1 MAEKDSTTGGGR
13 KRLAGK
19 NPMEGLRKPRK
30 GTAIMI
36 AVLLVV
42 VGGPTLSALFGGFER
57 TSGGEIAVIRNGGF
71 FDDNKIRQ
79 VIDPASG
86 RVWIGLYS
94 QVHKYPAQQRFY
106 TITSDARKGDESG
119 VDVVTVPSADGVNM
133 GIEGTL
139 YFTLTQDHA
148 ALKEFDDKYGT
159 RKFRSANGE
168 MYNVH
173 DGDRGWSAFLDQIV
187 RPVIDNDLRS
197 QINSFRCA
205 ELVSSCALVQNSSP
219 DPQNIRAAAT
229 QKPQSNNAN
238 ISKVQNAINT
248 SLATDLERTLGGKF
262 ITNIHFNLVRVTLP
276 SKVQDAVDRA
286 QAAFAQVS
294 EAQAKV
300 ATAKAEAAA
309 NKARQDGYN
318 KCPTCARI
326 EELKALPQGITVYAP
341 GNPNGSLLRGK

>member
-1 MAEKDSTTGGGR
+1 MAEKKSTADKDRTGAGR
-13 KRLAGK
+13 FS
-19 NPMEGLRKPRK
+19 GLGRPRRR
-30 GTAIMI
+30 TAIVA

-42 VGGPTLSALFGGFER
+42 VGVPVLSALFGGFER
-57 TSGGEIAVIRNGGF
+57 TSGGEIAVVRNGGF

-79 VIDPASG
+79 VIDPGSG

-106 TITSDARKGDESG
+106 TITSEARKAERSG
-119 VDVVTVPSADGVNM
+119 VDVVTVPSSDGVSM

-139 YFTLTQDHA
+139 YFTLNQDHT
-148 ALKEFDDKYGT
+148 ALKNFDDKYGT
-159 RKFRSANGE
+159 RKFRSADGKTF
-168 MYNVH
+168 NVY
-173 DGDRGWSAFLDQIV
+173 DGDDGWSAFLDQIV

-205 ELVSSCALVQNSSP
+205 ELVSSCALVQNSSAP
-219 DPQNIRAAAT
+219 KTAQAVGQQQA
-229 QKPQSNNAN
+229 QSNNAN
-238 ISKVQNAINT
+238 IAKVQNAINT
-248 SLATDLERTLGGKF
+248 SLAADLEQTLGGKF
-262 ITNIHFNLVRVTLP
+262 VTNIHFNLVRITLP
-276 SKVQDAVDRA
+276 DKVQDAVDRA

-309 NKARQDGYN
+309 NQARQNGYN

>member
-1 MAEKDSTTGGGR
+1 MAKKESTAAKG
-13 KRLAGK
+13 AGTA
-19 NPMEGLRKPRK
+19 GLRAPRRR
-30 GTAIMI
+30 TAIVI
-36 AVLLVV
+36 AVVLVV
-42 VGGPTLSALFGGFER
+42 VVWPALSALLGGYER
-57 TSGGEIAVIRNGGF
+57 TSGGEIAVVRNGGF
-71 FDDNKIRQ
+71 FDNNRIRQ
-79 VIDPASG
+79 VIDPGSG
-86 RVWIGLYS
+86 RTWVGLYS
-94 QVHKYPAQQRFY
+94 KVHKYPAQQRFY
-106 TITSDARKGDESG
+106 TITSDARKGEESG

-139 YFTLTQDHA
+139 YFTLNQDHQSLRA
-148 ALKEFDDKYGT
+148 FDDKYGT
-159 RKFRSANGE
+159 RKFRSADGKT
-168 MYNVH
+168 YSPF
-173 DGDRGWSAFLDQIV
+173 DGDKGWSAFLDQIV

-205 ELVSSCALVQNSSP
+205 ELVSSCALVQNTSAP
-219 DPQNIRAAAT
+219 TVPTPPQTPR
-229 QKPQSNNAN
+229 QPGQQPQSNNAN
-238 ISKVQNAINT
+238 IAKVQNSINT
-248 SLATDLERTLGGKF
+248 SLAADLEQTLGGKF
-262 ITNIHFNLVRVTLP
+262 VTNIHFNLVRVTLP

-341 GNPNGSLLRGK
+341 GNPNGSLLPRR

>member
-1 MAEKDSTTGGGR
+1 MANKESSTGR
-13 KRLAGK
+13 IRAGK
-19 NPMEGLRKPRK
+19 NRVSGLSRPRRR
-30 GTAIMI
+30 TAIVA

-42 VGGPTLSALFGGFER
+42 VGWPVLSALFGGFER
-57 TSGGEIAVIRNGGF
+57 TSGGEIAVVRNGGF
-71 FDDNKIRQ
+71 FDNNKIRQ
-79 VIDPASG
+79 VIDPGSG
-86 RVWIGLYS
+86 RVWIGFYS

-106 TITSDARKGDESG
+106 TITSDARKGDETG

-139 YFTLTQDHA
+139 YFTLNQDHKT
-148 ALKEFDDKYGT
+148 LRDFDDKYGT
-159 RKFRSANGE
+159 RKFRSAGGE
-168 MYNVH
+168 MYNVY
-173 DGDRGWSAFLDQIV
+173 DGDKGWSAFLDQIV

-205 ELVSSCALVQNSSP
+205 ELVSSCALVQNSSA
-219 DPQNIRAAAT
+219 PQAARVAG
-229 QKPQSNNAN
+229 QQAQSNNAN
-238 ISKVQNAINT
+238 IAKVQNAINT
-248 SLATDLERTLGGKF
+248 SLAADLEQTLGGKF
-262 ITNIHFNLVRVTLP
+262 VTNIHFNLVRITLP

-341 GNPNGSLLRGK
+341 GNPNGSLLRDK

>member
-1 MAEKDSTTGGGR
+1 MASRRSFADDGGAMSR
-13 KRLAGK
+13 
-19 NPMEGLRKPRK
+19 
-30 GTAIMI
+30 TAAVIT

-42 VGGPTLSALFGGFER
+42 VGVPVISALFGGFER

-71 FDDNKIRQ
+71 FDNNKIRQ
-79 VIDPASG
+79 VIDPGSG
-86 RVWIGLYS
+86 RVWIGFYS

-106 TITSDARKGDESG
+106 TITSDAKKGDETG

-139 YFTLTQDHA
+139 YFTLNQDH
-148 ALKEFDDKYGT
+148 KTIREFDDKYGT
-159 RKFRSANGE
+159 RRFRSTGGE
-168 MYNVH
+168 MFNVY
-173 DGDRGWSAFLDQIV
+173 DGDKGWSAFLDQIV

-205 ELVSSCALVQNSSP
+205 ELVSSCALVQNSSAP
-219 DPQNIRAAAT
+219 KAVQVAG
-229 QKPQSNNAN
+229 QKAQSNNAN
-238 ISKVQNAINT
+238 IAKVQNAINT
-248 SLATDLERTLGGKF
+248 SLAADLEQTLGGKF
-262 ITNIHFNLVRVTLP
+262 VTNIHFNLVRITLP

-341 GNPNGSLLRGK
+341 GNPNGPLLRDK

>member
-1 MAEKDSTTGGGR
+1 MAEKKTSAAKERAGATRRSGVR
-13 KRLAGK
+13 APSKR
-19 NPMEGLRKPRK
+19 
-30 GTAIMI
+30 TAVVA

-42 VGGPTLSALFGGFER
+42 VGWPVLSALFGGYER
-57 TSGGEIAVIRNGGF
+57 TGGGEIAVIRNGGF
-71 FDDNKIRQ
+71 FDNNRIRQ
-79 VIDPASG
+79 VIDPGSG

-106 TITSDARKGDESG
+106 TITSDAGKGEESG
-119 VDVVTVPSADGVNM
+119 VDVVTVPSSDGVNM

-139 YFTLTQDHA
+139 YFTLNQDHR
-148 ALKEFDDKYGT
+148 ALRQFDDKYGT
-159 RKFRSANGE
+159 RKFRSASGE
-168 MYNVH
+168 TYNVY
-173 DGDRGWSAFLDQIV
+173 DGDKGWSAFLDQIV

-205 ELVSSCALVQNSSP
+205 ELVSSCALVQNSSAP
-219 DPQNIRAAAT
+219 KNAQAAGQQA
-229 QKPQSNNAN
+229 QSNNGN
-238 ISKVQNAINT
+238 IAKVQNAINT
-248 SLATDLERTLGGKF
+248 SLATDLEQTLGGKF
-262 ITNIHFNLVRVTLP
+262 VTNIHFNLVRVTLP

-286 QAAFAQVS
+286 QAAFAQIS

-300 ATAKAEAAA
+300 ASAKAEAAA

-341 GNPNGSLLRGK
+341 GNPNGSLLRGR